1 MIAALFSFLPGRAW
15 LYGALAAALIAAT
28 GWHVLH
34 EGAQRRAAVEQA
46 VMARDGIWQAQIAKA
61 NAEAAALLASTQAR
75 VDELAAA
82 LITSRTQLDA
92 TLAAIEAENAKLPA
106 APSCGLDRGRVRLL
120 DRL

>member
-1 MIAALFSFLPGRAW
+1 MIAALLSFLPGRAW
-15 LYGALAAALIAAT
+15 LYGALAAALIALI

-34 EGAQRRAAVEQA
+34 EGAQRRAAVDQA
-46 VMARDGIWQAQIAKA
+46 VTARDGIWQAQIAKA
-61 NAEAAALLASTQAR
+61 NARAAAMLANTQAR

-92 TLAAIEAENAKLPA
+92 TLANIEAENAKLSA
-106 APSCGLDRGRVRLL
+106 APSCGLDRDRVRLL

>member
-61 NAEAAALLASTQAR
+61 NAEAAARLASAQAR

>member
-61 NAEAAALLASTQAR
+61 NAEAAALLASAQAR
-75 VDELAAA
+75 AADLAAA
-82 LITSRTQLDA
+82 LITSSTRLDA